1 MFALTLTV
9 HPDENAGHQTRRV
22 FTEVDRP
29 PEMPKTIGQTFYR
42 RCEGKNEP
50 ASAAE
55 VRGIHTGDHDDKV
68 ARVKPKELFPRI
80 LRPPM
85 LSNSFEKT
93 ATKQGFINHMDDI
106 RSDHEPAREDQ
117 RNVHTVA
124 ASAARKSNR
133 HSWSEALIRPLTST
147 VIRRA

>member
-1 MFALTLTV
+1 
-9 HPDENAGHQTRRV
+9 
-22 FTEVDRP
+22 
-29 PEMPKTIGQTFYR
+29 
-42 RCEGKNEP
+42 
-50 ASAAE
+50 
-55 VRGIHTGDHDDKV
+55 
-68 ARVKPKELFPRI
+68 
-80 LRPPM
+80 
-85 LSNSFEKT
+85 
-93 ATKQGFINHMDDI
+93 MDDI